1 MCYSIST
8 GYPIV
13 KFKSSLEKVIGP
25 ETWVVKTGGGGTVT
39 RRQLPL
45 RLAWAVSIHKSQV
58 SRHVSL
64 SCTYSCNSI
73 LVLPRPCYSLH
84 HGQRNLSKSREHYK
98 ELSLSLNNLCT
109 HCQGLTIKHSDCL
122 FVCFSFSFSLLIETV
137 YI

>member
-13 KFKSSLEKVIGP
+13 KFKSGLEKVIGP

-64 SCTYSCNSI
+64 SCTYSCNFI

-84 HGQRNLSKSREHYK
+84 HGQRNLSNSREHYK
-98 ELSLSLNNLCT
+98 ELSLSFT
-109 HCQGLTIKHSDCL
+109 TGVHIAR
-122 FVCFSFSFSLLIETV
+122 V
-137 YI
+137 